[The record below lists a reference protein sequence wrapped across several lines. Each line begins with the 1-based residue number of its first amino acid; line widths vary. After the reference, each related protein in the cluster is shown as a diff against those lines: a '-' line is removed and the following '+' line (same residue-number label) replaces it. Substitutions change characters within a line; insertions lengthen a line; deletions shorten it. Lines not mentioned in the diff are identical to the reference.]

1 MNEATETRQLISL
14 HGLGDIVR
22 GTYHKDDGESSG
34 AQRIA
39 VLVLNSLSPTR
50 AAAGDSA
57 VYWADSF
64 AGSGYPTFRLDMPG
78 FGDSDGNPPPEL
90 LQFINSGGYGPIAAA
105 MMRELSE
112 QFGLSGVVI
121 VGLCAGAVSA
131 LYTAAASKECRGL
144 VLMDPYFHLPLP
156 ARSWL
161 WQKLTGRISRTALGR
176 LINNGYDRFTDVRLY
191 LRRNPMPEN
200 TNFPLL
206 RCWKTVASSGLPILL
221 LKAPTTKPRGEEFD
235 YLRYILEQAGSNS
248 RVVARVVEGAGHTFS
263 NRVGRAGVREL
274 TESWLNLY
282 FPLPGC
288 DDHTNT
294 FCRETADLSALRS
307 GPHGKP
313 GRSGAERTAVST
325 GWKRIKYGNSI

>member
-1 MNEATETRQLISL
+1 MNEAIETRELITL
-14 HGLGDIVR
+14 HGLGGIVR
-22 GTYHKDDGESSG
+22 GTYHKAYGASSNAERTG
-34 AQRIA
+34 I
-39 VLVLNSLSPTR
+39 LILNSLSPTR

-64 AGSGYPTFRLDMPG
+64 AKSGYSTFRIDMPG

-90 LQFINSGGYGPIAAA
+90 LKFINSGGYGPIASSL
-105 MMRELSE
+105 MRELSE
-112 QFGLSGVVI
+112 QFGLSGVIV

-131 LYTAAASKECRGL
+131 LYTAGASKDCRGL

-156 ARSWL
+156 ARPWL

-176 LINNGYDRFTDVRLY
+176 AISSGYDRVTDLRLY

-206 RCWKTVASSGLPILL
+206 RCWKTVAPTGLPILL

-235 YLRYILEQAGSNS
+235 YVKYICEQAGGNS
-248 RVVARVVEGAGHTFS
+248 RVLVKVVEGAGHTFS
-263 NRVGRAGVREL
+263 NRVGREGVRQV
-274 TESWLNLY
+274 TEIWLNLY

-288 DDHTNT
+288 GDYSNR
-294 FCRETADLSALRS
+294 FCRETAEPKDLRFEPA
-307 GPHGKP
+307 
-313 GRSGAERTAVST
+313 GR
-325 GWKRIKYGNSI
+325 